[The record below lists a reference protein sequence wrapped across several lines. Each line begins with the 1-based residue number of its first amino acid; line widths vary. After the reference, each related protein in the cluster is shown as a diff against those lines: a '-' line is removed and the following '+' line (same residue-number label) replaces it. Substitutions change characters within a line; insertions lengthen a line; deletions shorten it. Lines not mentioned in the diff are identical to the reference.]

1 MCSRFEPIDQ
11 ASLSSKAQLLPDHLN
26 PSAEKNT
33 RLRCNEDRVMQKMVP
48 VETLRAKFELEELR
62 LLTERAPHPLSS
74 ESCVSVIEGPLP
86 TYHKSMLTTTH
97 PPTRSTHP

>member
-11 ASLSSKAQLLPDHLN
+11 ASLSSQAQLLPDHIN
-26 PSAEKNT
+26 PSAEKND

-74 ESCVSVIEGPLP
+74 ESCVSVIEGPLS
-86 TYHKSMLTTTH
+86 TYH
-97 PPTRSTHP
+97 